1 MYAAMGRDTGEVVVE
16 QHMDLVRRLAHH
28 LMGRLPASVQLDDL
42 IQAGV
47 VGLLEAARHFDDS
60 HGASFETYAGIRIR
74 GAMLDEVRRQDWSP
88 RSAHRASR
96 EISEAVRRVEGR
108 TGREASAAEIAREL
122 GVELEAYHGM
132 LRKVAEG
139 RVFSLE
145 DMFGADQSAD
155 EMLSGKSD
163 DPARECVRR
172 NFSDAAAEAIAKL
185 PEREQLVLSLYY
197 DQELNLKEI
206 GEVLG
211 VSESRVCQIHGQVLV
226 RLRARLTDWTFDEVT
241 A

>member
-1 MYAAMGRDTGEVVVE
+1 
-16 QHMDLVRRLAHH
+16 MDLVRRLAHH

-47 VGLLEAARHFDDS
+47 VGLLEAARHYDNG

-88 RSAHRASR
+88 RSAHRAAR
-96 EISEAVRRVEGR
+96 EISEAVRRVEAR
-108 TGREASAAEIAREL
+108 TGREASAAEIASEL
-122 GVELEAYHGM
+122 GVAVEAYHDM

-145 DMFGADQSAD
+145 DMFGPDQSAD
-155 EMLSGKSD
+155 DMLCGDSD
-163 DPARECVRR
+163 DPARECLRR
-172 NFSDAAAEAIAKL
+172 GFSEATAEAIAGL

-211 VSESRVCQIHGQVLV
+211 VSESRVCQIHAQVLV
-226 RLRARLTDWTFDEVT
+226 RLRARLTDWDFDEIGP
-241 A
+241 

>member
-1 MYAAMGRDTGEVVVE
+1 MYAAVDKDANEGVVE
-16 QHMDLVRRLAHH
+16 RHMDLVRRLAHH

-47 VGLLEAARHFDDS
+47 VGLLEAARHYDNS

-96 EISEAVRRVEGR
+96 EISEAVRSVEGR
-108 TGREASAAEIAREL
+108 MGREASAAEIAGEL
-122 GVELEAYHGM
+122 GVSVDAYHDM

-145 DMFGADQSAD
+145 DMFGPDQSAD
-155 EMLSGKSD
+155 DMLSGDSD
-163 DPARECVRR
+163 DPARDCLRR
-172 NFSDAAAEAIAKL
+172 GFAEATAEAIANL

-211 VSESRVCQIHGQVLV
+211 VSESRVCQIHAQVLV
-226 RLRARLTDWTFDEVT
+226 RLRARLTDWTFDEIG